1 MPWFSLSWPDSNHL
15 SSPAQAYTQTH
26 NSQVFSAT
34 KQTHTAC
41 TATTVGNVGEP
52 DRSEVLR
59 SGLCRARH
67 RFNKEDD
74 SDLQRTRSERS
85 FQARQLS
92 FSANLAPK
100 TIGLKD
106 ITLKALSSS
115 ILSSMSSV
123 KRL

>member
-1 MPWFSLSWPDSNHL
+1 MW
-15 SSPAQAYTQTH
+15 
-26 NSQVFSAT
+26 
-34 KQTHTAC
+34 
-41 TATTVGNVGEP
+41 EP

-67 RFNKEDD
+67 RSNKEDD
-74 SDLQRTRSERS
+74 SDLQRTRLERS

-123 KRL
+123 KRLGAEGVRVQIRKPHAPPPDRDHRES